1 MIVDFQLDSLEET
14 RRYCDATLQES
25 LFLMVS
31 VEGNTTYECKR
42 LLDIKCPSKLV
53 VRDLSK
59 YEPIYEPL
67 FHISGDMNHNHQ
79 VRIK

>member
-1 MIVDFQLDSLEET
+1 MIVDFHEESLAEA
-14 RRYCDATLQES
+14 RRYCDANLQES

-31 VEGNTTYECKR
+31 VEGNTTYECKHLIDR
-42 LLDIKCPSKLV
+42 KCPSKLV

-59 YEPIYEPL
+59 YEPDYEPL
-67 FHISGDMNHNHQ
+67 FHISGDLNHNHK